1 MSLLRPFSALDLFE
15 FNAINLDVWT
25 ETYGVGYYLS
35 YLMQWG
41 DLFSVVESAG
51 GDRKAALR
59 RMEATSA
66 SSAASR
72 MPSSGAYGGGEGGG
86 LMGYVMGK
94 TEGRGKDWHGHVSA
108 ITVSP
113 QHRRLGL
120 ASMMMD
126 LLEKVSERDDAWFV
140 DLFVR
145 QSNDLAI
152 GLYESLGYM
161 IYRRVQAYYGGGP
174 GEKDEDA
181 YDMRKSLPR
190 DTDQE
195 SVRLPAGYTDGRDVV
210 CQPEDIVF

>member
-25 ETYGVGYYLS
+25 ETYGVNYYLS
-35 YLMQWG
+35 YLTHWG

-51 GDRKAALR
+51 GSGKICSGSSKR
-59 RMEATSA
+59 RSA
-66 SSAASR
+66 
-72 MPSSGAYGGGEGGG
+72 GGFGGGEGGG

-94 TEGRGKDWHGHVSA
+94 TEGRGQDWHGHVSA

-126 LLEKVSERDDAWFV
+126 LLEKVSERDEGWFV

-145 QSNDLAI
+145 RSNDLAI
-152 GLYESLGYM
+152 GLYRSLGYM
-161 IYRRVQAYYGGGP
+161 IYRRVRGYYGGGP

-181 YDMRKSLPR
+181 YDMRKALPR
-190 DTDQE
+190 DSNGA
-195 SVRLPAGYTDGRDVV
+195 SVKLPPGVKDGRDVV
-210 CQPEDIVF
+210 VEPEDIVF

>member
-25 ETYGVGYYLS
+25 ETYGVNYYLS
-35 YLMQWG
+35 YLMHWG

-51 GDRKAALR
+51 GNAKVN
-59 RMEATSA
+59 TSRVA
-66 SSAASR
+66 G
-72 MPSSGAYGGGEGGG
+72 PNGARSPGAFGGGEGGG

-94 TEGRGKDWHGHVSA
+94 TEGRGRDWHGHVSA

-126 LLEKVSERDDAWFV
+126 LLEKVSEQEEGWFV

-152 GLYESLGYM
+152 GLYKSLGYM
-161 IYRRVQAYYGGGP
+161 IYRRVRAYYGGGP

-190 DTDQE
+190 DTEQV
-195 SVRLPAGYTDGRDVV
+195 SIQLPEGAKDGRDVV
-210 CQPEDIVF
+210 VGPEDIVF